1 MDFNVARLLMHF
13 RSLSGSRRRR
23 QRGLTALVVLGAVGV
38 GWACFWWL
46 TQKRSDIRYLPRY
59 DGGEWIVYPV
69 PPQPYALK
77 AIKRR
82 AVFSRSFVLSE
93 DPGPALLRVR
103 AFTDCQL
110 HVNGATVELSQ
121 DTDTEWKK
129 SRERQIGPYLHPGKN
144 DISVTVTNAD
154 GPPSLWL
161 TIALPGR
168 LLASDREWEVS
179 LDGAVRR
186 AAVPSSEPMQLRRGN
201 PVYSGERTV
210 DALRGR
216 WKTIALFVIIGS
228 VLLLACYALPRK
240 FDLHGSW
247 FNTRAAA
254 WLAVGIVAGLWG
266 FLLLNNLQTLLFP
279 IGFDADQ
286 HLLYIRYIM
295 QHKALP
301 LADEGWESHQPPL
314 YYLVSAGALGLLGL
328 SIDDTATLAVLRL
341 LAFLAVMAQIGLV
354 FASLKVLFPNKPVAQ
369 VTGVA
374 LAAFLPMHFYL
385 AHYVSNDLMAG
396 ALASGAYLSLLKRS
410 SRLAGIPGAPFFS
423 VCSLGRRC

>member
-1 MDFNVARLLMHF
+1 MDFNVSRLLMHL

-23 QRGLTALVVLGAVGV
+23 QRGLTALVVLGAIGV

-59 DGGEWIVYPV
+59 DGKEWIVYPV
-69 PPQPYALK
+69 PPQPHALK
-77 AIKRR
+77 SIKRR

-110 HVNGATVELSQ
+110 RVNGATVELPQ

-129 SRERQIGPYLHPGKN
+129 SRERQIGPYLHHGKN

-154 GPPSLWL
+154 GPPSVWL

-168 LLASDREWEVS
+168 LLASDREWDVS

-186 AAVPSSEPMQLRRGN
+186 SAVPSSDPMELRRGN
-201 PVYSGERTV
+201 PVYSGERTI

-247 FNTRAAA
+247 FNTRAAR
-254 WLAVGIVAGLWG
+254 WLAVGIGAGLWC

-286 HLLYIRYIM
+286 HLLYIQYIM

-314 YYLVSAGALGLLGL
+314 YYLVSAGTLGLLGL

-341 LAFLAVMAQIGLV
+341 LA
-354 FASLKVLFPNKPVAQ
+354 LFGGDG
-369 VTGVA
+369 T
-374 LAAFLPMHFYL
+374 
-385 AHYVSNDLMAG
+385 D
-396 ALASGAYLSLLKRS
+396 RS
-410 SRLAGIPGAPFFS
+410 CVREPQDSFS
-423 VCSLGRRC
+423 E